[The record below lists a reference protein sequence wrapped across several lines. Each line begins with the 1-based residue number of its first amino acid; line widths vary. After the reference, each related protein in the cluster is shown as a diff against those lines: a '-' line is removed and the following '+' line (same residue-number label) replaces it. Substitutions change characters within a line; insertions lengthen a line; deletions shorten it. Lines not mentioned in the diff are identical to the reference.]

1 MPYIVRLKK
10 TDGTVV
16 DLPDVYRGDPP
27 CDEKRI
33 GIPFHGGMI
42 EGKVERCLE
51 RHEVNAPS
59 KTGVHTVPVIVVTML
74 SWIDRKPEGTAN

>member
-16 DLPDVYRGDPP
+16 DLPEVYPGDAP
-27 CDEKRI
+27 CGEKRI
-33 GIPFHGGMI
+33 SIPFHGGTI

-51 RHEVNAPS
+51 RHEFNGPS
-59 KTGVHTVPVIVVTML
+59 NGVQTVPVVVVTML
-74 SWIDRKPEGTAN
+74 RWIDGKGQGTGT

>member
-10 TDGTVV
+10 PDGTVV
-16 DLPDVYRGDPP
+16 DLPDVYPGDAP
-27 CDEKRI
+27 CHEKRI

-51 RHEVNAPS
+51 RHEVVAPS
-59 KTGVHTVPVIVVTML
+59 QNGVQSMPIVVVTML
-74 SWIDRKPEGTAN
+74 RWIDRKPEGTGN